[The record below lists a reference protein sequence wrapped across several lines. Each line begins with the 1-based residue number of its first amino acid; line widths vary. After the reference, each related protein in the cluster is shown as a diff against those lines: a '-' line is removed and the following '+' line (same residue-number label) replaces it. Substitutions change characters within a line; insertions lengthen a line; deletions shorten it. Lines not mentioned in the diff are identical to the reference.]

1 LAKPLNI
8 SIEAAAMGVHRIVN
22 ENMANAAR
30 VHILEKGHD
39 PRLYSMTAFGGAGPV
54 HAFGVARLLG
64 SPQLIVPVGSG
75 VLSALGFLV
84 SPVAS
89 ESIRSYVCPVNMF
102 DWTLLNRHMNDMEA
116 EGLAFLESTRMSNS
130 KSDTLMDGVEYPD
143 QTGVESNLQSDLMA
157 QRIYNPL
164 ASSTVRSTTTRMAD
178 MRYSGQ
184 GHEISVEIPNGTLS
198 EKSLTEIE
206 ENFKKEYH
214 LRYGKTIE
222 DIDIEAVTW
231 RVVVSGPTPEVIPKQ
246 IVPKSQNSAQALKG
260 HRKVFLVGAKDYAD
274 VPVYGRYDLQ
284 PGDSFAGP
292 AIIEEMECTFIVG
305 ANSVVL
311 IDKFR
316 NIVVEM

>member
-1 LAKPLNI
+1 LNI

-39 PRLYSMTAFGGAGPV
+39 PRRYSMTAFGGAGPV

-89 ESIRSYVCPVNMF
+89 ESIRSYVCPVNMI
-102 DWTLLNRHMNDMEA
+102 DWTLLNRYMAEMEA
-116 EGLAFLESTRMSNS
+116 EGMAFLESTGMMSDY
-130 KSDTLMDGVEYPD
+130 KSETPAVGITNPD
-143 QTGVESNLQSDLMA
+143 QPTFGSDLQSGPIE
-157 QRIYNPL
+157 QQIYNT
-164 ASSTVRSTTTRMAD
+164 SSQIIAVTRMAD

-198 EKSLTEIE
+198 ENSLAVIE
-206 ENFKKEYH
+206 ANFKKEYH

-222 DIDIEAVTW
+222 DIGIEAVTW

-246 IVPKSQNSAQALKG
+246 VVPKSQNSAQALKG
-260 HRKVFLVGAKDYAD
+260 HRKVFLVGADDYAD

-284 PGDSFAGP
+284 PGDTFEGP

-305 ANSVVL
+305 RNSVVL